1 MKSTKNKLYTAI
13 LASLLATSV
22 TACGGSGSSDPT
34 PEIKTVTANL
44 EINSNTYR
52 NNLFCYN
59 QATADEKICNIRMFQ
74 VMVEAFQDGDESI
87 NYNIGY
93 GPSNHKGD
101 LQGIIDSLG
110 YIQGLGMN
118 AIWLTP
124 VFQSTDLAT
133 PTKELDA
140 TGYFGE
146 DYYKVDPHFGNTDKL
161 KELVDAAHERGIY
174 VFLDGVFG
182 HFKGTINTL
191 SPTNKQIVTRGTC
204 TYYNSDTSRTY
215 EKEVCNENATE
226 CSTKCSDFG
235 DDSTLNFYKELAA
248 HYITEYKIDGWRLD
262 QAYQVPVSDW
272 KEIREAVEAAA
283 AVTTYQDQH
292 GESVHPLGYMVGEV
306 WGSEDGI
313 KTYGY
318 GSDTTQGLKSNF
330 DFNTRYGIVQ
340 ALAVEEYGNY
350 NHSGVTIQNKLKA
363 AENTYPDFAVP
374 NYFLTNHDVVRFGDL
389 IQRAKKKKAISS
401 ENYFK
406 RYKVAHAA
414 VTAMSGPITL
424 YYGDEWGQEVQ
435 GFDVKVDDEKCSPKV
450 CDDHVSRSTGKIS
463 DFNPDQE
470 NLKNFV
476 TNMMKL
482 RAEVKAISMG
492 SLTDIGTD
500 KNLFAVK
507 KTYGD
512 SEVLVVLN
520 VQENVKVEAEF
531 DASIFNDAEAQTNVA
546 VFSSEDSSEDPIRDP
561 VIVYPEGTSYKVTL
575 EPLSAVLIYVPQQN

>member
-1 MKSTKNKLYTAI
+1 MKSTKNKLHTAI

-22 TACGGSGSSDPT
+22 TACGGGGSGSSDPT

-59 QATADEKICNIRMFQ
+59 PDTAKEDICNIRMFQ
-74 VMVEAFQDGDESI
+74 VMVEAFQNGDDSI
-87 NYNIGY
+87 NYDTGW

-101 LQGIIDSLG
+101 LQGVIDSLD
-110 YIQGLGMN
+110 YIKDLGMN

-124 VFQSTDLAT
+124 VFQSAEIGPGAT
-133 PTKELDA
+133 KLDA

-161 KELVDAAHERGIY
+161 KELVDAAHAKGIY

-182 HFKGTINTL
+182 HFKSTINTL
-191 SPTNKQIVTRGTC
+191 SPTNKQIVTTDTCRNMGGTY
-204 TYYNSDTSRTY
+204 TAGDG
-215 EKEVCNENATE
+215 
-226 CSTKCSDFG
+226 TKCSDFG
-235 DDSTLNFYKELAA
+235 DDSTLDFYKELAA

-272 KEIREAVEAAA
+272 KKIREAVEAAA

-292 GESVHPLGYMVGEV
+292 GEDVHPLGYMVGEV
-306 WGSEDGI
+306 WGSENDI

-318 GSDTTQGLKSNF
+318 GSDTTKGLKSNF

-340 ALAVEEYGNY
+340 ALAVEESGNY
-350 NHSGVTIQNKLKA
+350 NHSGVTIQDKLKS
-363 AENTYPDFAVP
+363 AENTYPSFAVP

-389 IQRAKKKKAISS
+389 IQRAKKLKAISS

-414 VTAMSGPITL
+414 VTAMSGPVTL
-424 YYGDEWGQEVQ
+424 YYGDEWGQEVP
-435 GFDVKVDDEKCSPKV
+435 GFDVKVEDRCDLKDM
-450 CDDHVSRSTGKIS
+450 CDDHVSRSTGQIK
-463 DFNPDQE
+463 DFNSDQD

-476 TNMMKL
+476 TGMMNL
-482 RAEVKAISMG
+482 RADIRAISMG

-531 DASIFNDAEAQTNVA
+531 DASIFNDIEAQTNVA
-546 VFSSEDSSEDPIRDP
+546 VFSSEDSSGAPE
-561 VIVYPEGTSYKVTL
+561 IVYPEGTSYKVTL

>member
-1 MKSTKNKLYTAI
+1 MKSKKNKVYTAI

-22 TACGGSGSSDPT
+22 TACGGGGGGDPT

-59 QATADEKICNIRMFQ
+59 PDTAKEDICNIRMFQ
-74 VMVEAFQDGDESI
+74 IMVEAFQNGDNSI
-87 NYNIGY
+87 NYDTGWA
-93 GPSNHKGD
+93 PSDHKGD
-101 LQGIIDSLG
+101 LEGIIESLD
-110 YIQGLGMN
+110 YIKGLGMN

-124 VFQSTDLAT
+124 VFQSADLAT
-133 PTKELDA
+133 PTNKYDA
-140 TGYFGE
+140 TGYFCE

-161 KELVDAAHERGIY
+161 KELVNAAHEKGIY

-182 HFKGTINTL
+182 HFKETINTL
-191 SPTNKQIVTRGTC
+191 SPTNKRIVTTTEACQYLDGSGAPRTP
-204 TYYNSDTSRTY
+204 NS
-215 EKEVCNENATE
+215 
-226 CSTKCSDFG
+226 KCSDFG
-235 DDSTLNFYKELAA
+235 DDSTLDFYKELAA

-262 QAYQVPVSDW
+262 QAYQVPVSAW

-283 AVTTYQDQH
+283 AVTTYQNQH

-306 WGSEDGI
+306 WGSEDQI

-340 ALAVEEYGNY
+340 ALAVEEYGKY

-389 IQRAKKKKAISS
+389 IQRAKKLKAIYS

-414 VTAMSGPITL
+414 VTAMSGPVTL
-424 YYGDEWGQEVQ
+424 YYGDEWGQEVP
-435 GFDVKVDDEKCSPKV
+435 GFDVKVENNCGLNNL
-450 CDDHVSRSTGKIS
+450 CDDHVSRSTGQIK
-463 DFNPDQE
+463 DFNSDQD

-531 DASIFNDAEAQTNVA
+531 DASIFNDAEARTNVA